1 MKLWSSLLFTALLAC
16 GTAHAERPTE
26 ASVKELLIL
35 TNSQQILKSTEAQV
49 DGIMKNMMKAA
60 LKDQVVS
67 ADQQKILDKFR
78 DKVVDIH
85 KIEMT
90 WEKLEPI
97 FVEIYA
103 NSLNQEEVDGIAA
116 FYRSPAGKAYVS
128 KVPLIVQQ
136 SLVAMQKVITPMM
149 DKMIEASKKMAEEL
163 RELDH
168 KK

>member
-1 MKLWSSLLFTALLAC
+1 MKQWSSLLFTALLFC
-16 GTAHAERPTE
+16 STAHAEKATE
-26 ASVKELLIL
+26 ASVKELLVL
-35 TNSQQILKSTEAQV
+35 TNSQQILKNTEAQINDV
-49 DGIMKNMMKAA
+49 MKNMMKAA
-60 LKDQVVS
+60 LKDQAIN

-85 KIEMT
+85 RTEMT

-103 NSLNQEEVDGIAA
+103 NSLSQEEVDGIAA

-128 KVPLIVQQ
+128 KIPVIVQQ
-136 SLVAMQKVITPMM
+136 SLGAMQKVITPMM
-149 DKMIEASKKMAEEL
+149 DKMMEASKKMAEEL
-163 RELDH
+163 RELDQ